1 MMKCLKLRI
10 DSEDRIADV
19 FEALQKVK
27 SEQILLICPRQWG
40 VSTDA
45 TLLKKLVASVPQ
57 KNIIFVIPQKFS
69 RDFVAH
75 LGLATVAACSEESED
90 IPEQT
95 VAEVLVGEKIIFTP
109 TIPVVEM
116 PAFVSRNV
124 PKTSSFS
131 ISRSLIF
138 FILIGI
144 LVLSGGVAFWLRP
157 RVIITVKPRIEAVPI
172 VQNVIVVL
180 PEATPSAIN
189 ADLPQIS
196 GIFVE
201 NHQEG
206 IELYPTT
213 GREYDIENAHGKVT
227 IFNENGREK
236 FFVPSRLESP
246 DGLIFRFADDI
257 SVPAAENGAP
267 GEFVVEIQADPFDS
281 DGNPVGFRGNIDA
294 GTDLQFSALPPVSRE
309 LWYAKAN
316 RGPLVGGSTLT
327 HFFVTKEDEELAED
341 FLQKKFLEI
350 SLAELRTEV
359 SRRSMRE
366 KEKQVLLDDASLLR
380 VEFSD
385 YVFPKD
391 LVGTESQTIEISGKM
406 NVAGLV
412 FSESEVSRL
421 VLERL
426 TATLDDRQRLLEID
440 NHSAEYRVLDASE
453 FADNGWV
460 KLSVKMVGV
469 RSLDFNSS
477 APQNMAWKTALR
489 EELAQKTEAEARAIL
504 VNQPEIERVL
514 DIQIF
519 PTWKKTLPSMLSHI
533 ELRTAFD

>member
-1 MMKCLKLRI
+1 MKCLKLRI
-10 DSEDRIADV
+10 ELEDKIADI
-19 FEALQKVK
+19 FEALQKADT
-27 SEQILLICPRQWG
+27 EQILLLCPRQWG
-40 VSTDA
+40 MTTDA
-45 TLLKKLVASVPQ
+45 TFLKKLISSVPQ
-57 KNIIFVIPQKFS
+57 KNIIFVLPQKFS

-95 VAEVLVGEKIIFTP
+95 VTEVLKGEKITLSTTVP
-109 TIPVVEM
+109 LVEM

-124 PKTSSFS
+124 PKVSSFS
-131 ISRSLIF
+131 LPRSLIF
-138 FILIGI
+138 FVLMGIIILFGCI
-144 LVLSGGVAFWLRP
+144 AFWLRP
-157 RVIITVKPRIEAVPI
+157 RAIITVKPRIEAVPI

-180 PEATPSAIN
+180 PKAAPSAIN

-213 GREYDIENAHGKVT
+213 GREYDIENARGKVT
-227 IFNENGREK
+227 IFNENAKKK
-236 FFVPSRLESP
+236 FFVPSRLESSEK
-246 DGLIFRFADDI
+246 LIFRFADEVI
-257 SVPAAENGAP
+257 VPAASNGIP
-267 GEFVVEIQADPFDS
+267 GKLIVEIQADPFDLE
-281 DGNPVGFRGNIDA
+281 GNPVGFRGNIDA
-294 GTDLQFSALPPVSRE
+294 GTDLQFAALPPISRE
-309 LWYAKAN
+309 FWYAKAN
-316 RGPLVGGSTLT
+316 QGPLVGGSTLT
-327 HFFVTKEDEELAED
+327 HFFVTKEDEDFAEE

-366 KEKQVLLDDASLLR
+366 KEKQVLLDDASILR

-385 YVFPKD
+385 YLFPKD
-391 LVGTESQTIEISGKM
+391 LVGTETQTVEVSGKM

-412 FSESEVSRL
+412 FSESEVEQL

-426 TATLDDRQRLLEID
+426 TETLDDRQRLLEID
-440 NHSAEYRVLDASE
+440 NHSAEYRVLDASK
-453 FADNGWV
+453 FIDDGWV

-477 APQNMAWKTALR
+477 SPQNMAWKNALQ
-489 EELAQKTEAEARAIL
+489 EELSQKTVLEARAIL
-504 VNQPEIERVL
+504 VNQPEIERVV

-519 PTWKKTLPSMLSHI
+519 PAWKKTLPSVLSHI
-533 ELRTAFD
+533 ELKTAFDS